1 MEFERLFGITCESF
15 GGEVEEEDGILT
27 CVFDEGEHE
36 SFKAFAI
43 WLHRNAIK
51 KKEKGEFLAKWTGTG
66 FQGEELVEEFYVRDG
81 KGKLEYKVEDTL
93 GSYESNADW
102 VRDILEEEGFEE
114 EIVERAE
121 LNISEAYEE
130 AGRAVDNLDYREAS
144 GAPPYIFMR
153 GDVRCEAE
161 SDYTYDVE
169 RLVCVGEIDVE
180 DWGVLTSMMKDLE
193 KAVAKA
199 VEVAEETWH
208 DTFRSKVKGLAR
220 ELVAR

>member
-1 MEFERLFGITCESF
+1 MDLELLFEITCESF

-36 SFKAFAI
+36 SFKAFSV

-51 KKEKGEFLAKWTGTG
+51 KKEKGEFLAKWKGTS
-66 FQGEELVEEFYVRDG
+66 FQGEEVVKEFYVRDG
-81 KGKLEYKVEDTL
+81 KGKLEFKIDDQL
-93 GSYESNADW
+93 GSYERYAFW
-102 VRDILEEEGFEE
+102 VRDILEEEGFDE
-114 EIVERAE
+114 EIIERVE
-121 LNISEAYEE
+121 LNISEAYDE

-144 GAPPYIFMR
+144 KAPPYIFMR
-153 GDVRCEAE
+153 GDVRCETE

-180 DWGVLTSMMKDLE
+180 DWGVLTSMMDDLE
-193 KAVAKA
+193 KAVSKA
-199 VEVAEETWH
+199 AEAAEETWY
-208 DTFRSKVKGLAR
+208 DTFRSKVKGLAK